1 MIAAL
6 IQYTALCGWFPM
18 AAGLKELENE
28 LDQVLKPE
36 QFNDYCPNGLQALG
50 AYLANR
56 FGLQHQII
64 DIDNPV

>member
-1 MIAAL
+1 
-6 IQYTALCGWFPM
+6 M
-18 AAGLKELENE
+18 ATGLKELENE